1 MASFKKFLTYTA
13 LTAAAVA
20 GGIAIYKKFQGN
32 SVDCDD
38 DFDDFDDDDD
48 DAADDEDRK
57 HLEPAEVTRVPGVE
71 KVFREMVPAVLP
83 AGLLRTVLRISMG
96 QVMPALFDV
105 SHLGHQLYNTKIM
118 YE

>member
-38 DFDDFDDDDD
+38 DFDDFDDDDFD
-48 DAADDEDRK
+48 DDFDDLDVDCRNYTSISADNATE
-57 HLEPAEVTRVPGVE
+57 EATEEVSE
-71 KVFREMVPAVLP
+71 
-83 AGLLRTVLRISMG
+83 
-96 QVMPALFDV
+96 
-105 SHLGHQLYNTKIM
+105 
-118 YE
+118 

>member
-38 DFDDFDDDDD
+38 DFDDFDDDDFD
-48 DAADDEDRK
+48 DDFDDLDVDCRNYTSISADNAAE
-57 HLEPAEVTRVPGVE
+57 EATEEVSE
-71 KVFREMVPAVLP
+71 
-83 AGLLRTVLRISMG
+83 
-96 QVMPALFDV
+96 
-105 SHLGHQLYNTKIM
+105 
-118 YE
+118 

>member
-38 DFDDFDDDDD
+38 DFDDLDVDCRNYTSISADN
-48 DAADDEDRK
+48 AAE
-57 HLEPAEVTRVPGVE
+57 EATEEVSE
-71 KVFREMVPAVLP
+71 
-83 AGLLRTVLRISMG
+83 
-96 QVMPALFDV
+96 
-105 SHLGHQLYNTKIM
+105 
-118 YE
+118 